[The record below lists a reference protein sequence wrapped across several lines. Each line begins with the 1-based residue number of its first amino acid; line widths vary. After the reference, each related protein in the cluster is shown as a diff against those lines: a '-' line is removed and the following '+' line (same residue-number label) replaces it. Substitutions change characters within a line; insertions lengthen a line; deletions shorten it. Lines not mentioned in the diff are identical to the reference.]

1 MTSDLP
7 SVACS
12 CVLSEELDGRGG
24 ITGSAG
30 GVNERC
36 GSGLGVGVG
45 VGVGVFVG
53 FHMIGSKSFLHG
65 SLGEA
70 PVLPNRSFQQ
80 LYAGSAGWARRFSI
94 YRAAR
99 THCTG
104 WLAM

>member
-1 MTSDLP
+1 
-7 SVACS
+7 
-12 CVLSEELDGRGG
+12 
-24 ITGSAG
+24 
-30 GVNERC
+30 
-36 GSGLGVGVG
+36 
-45 VGVGVFVG
+45 
-53 FHMIGSKSFLHG
+53 MIGSKSFLHG